1 MDRVS
6 FNNVTKE
13 FKNKAVLKGVSFNI
27 EAGDIYGLI
36 GENGAGKTTLLK
48 LIVNLLKPTSGNI
61 QVLGKEIKKDSYD
74 YLRNIGALIDEPVFY
89 KKLTLYENFKVHCE
103 YLGFYDEEKLESVL
117 KRVGLHNKKDRKIK
131 ELSFGEKQR
140 LAIAYALITEPELLI
155 LDEPTNGLDT
165 IAIVELREILLKL
178 NREFNTTIIISSH
191 AINELETLANKV
203 MFLKNGEIVED
214 GLLEEIKEKCSVYI
228 EIEVEDYSKALAI
241 LEKELNIINMKLINK
256 GTIRVYEAL
265 EERKKILSTLVK
277 SDVEVLSFNM
287 VQISLEEYFIK
298 KVRGIWYVKF
308 NEDRI

>member
-103 YLGFYDEEKLESVL
+103 YLGFYDEEKLENVL
-117 KRVGLHNKKDRKIK
+117 IRVGLHNKKDRK
-131 ELSFGEKQR
+131 
-140 LAIAYALITEPELLI
+140 
-155 LDEPTNGLDT
+155 
-165 IAIVELREILLKL
+165 
-178 NREFNTTIIISSH
+178 
-191 AINELETLANKV
+191 TL
-203 MFLKNGEIVED
+203 
-214 GLLEEIKEKCSVYI
+214 
-228 EIEVEDYSKALAI
+228 
-241 LEKELNIINMKLINK
+241 
-256 GTIRVYEAL
+256 
-265 EERKKILSTLVK
+265 
-277 SDVEVLSFNM
+277 
-287 VQISLEEYFIK
+287 
-298 KVRGIWYVKF
+298 
-308 NEDRI
+308 

>member
-13 FKNKAVLKGVSFNI
+13 FKNKTVLKGVSFNI
-27 EAGDIYGLI
+27 EAGDIYGFI

-191 AINELETLANKV
+191 AINELETLVNKV

-214 GLLEEIKEKCSVYI
+214 GLLEEVKEKCSVYI
-228 EIEVEDYSKALAI
+228 EIEIEDYSKALAI

-298 KVRGIWYVKF
+298 KVRGI
-308 NEDRI
+308 

>member
-155 LDEPTNGLDT
+155 LDEPTNGLDP

-191 AINELETLANKV
+191 AINELETLVNKV

-228 EIEVEDYSKALAI
+228 EIEVEDSSKALAI
-241 LEKELNIINMKLINK
+241 LEKELNIRNMKLINK

-287 VQISLEEYFIK
+287 VQISLEEYFIR
-298 KVRGIWYVKF
+298 KVRGI
-308 NEDRI
+308 

>member
-117 KRVGLHNKKDRKIK
+117 KRVGLHNKKGRKIK

-155 LDEPTNGLDT
+155 LDEPTNGLDP

-191 AINELETLANKV
+191 AINELETLVNKV

-228 EIEVEDYSKALAI
+228 EIEVEESSKALAI
-241 LEKELNIINMKLINK
+241 LEKELNIRNMKLINK

-287 VQISLEEYFIK
+287 VQISLEEYFIR
-298 KVRGIWYVKF
+298 KVRGI
-308 NEDRI
+308 

>member
-13 FKNKAVLKGVSFNI
+13 FKNKTVLKGVSFNI

-191 AINELETLANKV
+191 AINELETLVNKV

-214 GLLEEIKEKCSVYI
+214 GLLEEVKEKCSVYI

-298 KVRGIWYVKF
+298 KVWGI
-308 NEDRI
+308 

>member
-74 YLRNIGALIDEPVFY
+74 YLRNIGALIDEPIFY
-89 KKLTLYENFKVHCE
+89 RKLTLYENFKVHCE

-117 KRVGLHNKKDRKIK
+117 KMVGLYNKKSKKIK

-155 LDEPTNGLDT
+155 LDEPTNGLDP

-191 AINELETLANKV
+191 AINELETLVNKV

-228 EIEVEDYSKALAI
+228 EIEVEESSKALAI
-241 LEKELNIINMKLINK
+241 LEKELNIRNMKLINK
-256 GTIRVYEAL
+256 NTIRVYEDL

-277 SDVEVLSFNM
+277 NDVEVLSFNM
-287 VQISLEEYFIK
+287 VQISLEEYFIR
-298 KVRGIWYVKF
+298 KVSGDLRCLI
-308 NEDRI
+308 

>member
-36 GENGAGKTTLLK
+36 GENGAGKTTILK

-89 KKLTLYENFKVHCE
+89 KKLTLYENFKIHCE

-117 KRVGLHNKKDRKIK
+117 KRVGLHNKKGKKIK

-155 LDEPTNGLDT
+155 LDEPTNGLDP

-191 AINELETLANKV
+191 AINELETLVNKV
-203 MFLKNGEIVED
+203 MFLKNGEIVEN

-228 EIEVEDYSKALAI
+228 EIEVEDSSKALAI
-241 LEKELNIINMKLINK
+241 LEKELNIRNMKLINK

-265 EERKKILSTLVK
+265 EERKNILSTLVK
-277 SDVEVLSFNM
+277 NDVEVLSFNM
-287 VQISLEEYFIK
+287 VQISLEEYFIR
-298 KVRGIWYVKF
+298 KVRGI
-308 NEDRI
+308 

>member
-13 FKNKAVLKGVSFNI
+13 FKNKTVLKGVSFNI

-117 KRVGLHNKKDRKIK
+117 KRVGLHNKKDRKVK

-228 EIEVEDYSKALAI
+228 EIEVEDSSKALAI
-241 LEKELNIINMKLINK
+241 LEKELNIRNMKLINK

-298 KVRGIWYVKF
+298 KVRGI
-308 NEDRI
+308 

>member
-13 FKNKAVLKGVSFNI
+13 FKNKTVLKGVSFNI

-140 LAIAYALITEPELLI
+140 LAIAYALITESELLI

-191 AINELETLANKV
+191 AINELETLVNKV

-214 GLLEEIKEKCSVYI
+214 GLLEEVKEKCSVYI

-298 KVRGIWYVKF
+298 KVRGI
-308 NEDRI
+308 

>member
-1 MDRVS
+1 MDSVS

-48 LIVNLLKPTSGNI
+48 LIVNLLKATSGNI

-74 YLRNIGALIDEPVFY
+74 YLRNIGALIDDPVFY

-117 KRVGLHNKKDRKIK
+117 KRVGLHNKKSKKIK

-155 LDEPTNGLDT
+155 LDEPTNGLDP

-191 AINELETLANKV
+191 AINELETLVNKV

-228 EIEVEDYSKALAI
+228 EIEVEDSSKALAI
-241 LEKELNIINMKLINK
+241 LEKELNVRNMKLINK

-265 EERKKILSTLVK
+265 EERKNILSTLVK
-277 SDVEVLSFNM
+277 NDVEVLSFNM
-287 VQISLEEYFIK
+287 VQISLEEYFIR
-298 KVRGIWYVKF
+298 KVRGI
-308 NEDRI
+308 

>member
-13 FKNKAVLKGVSFNI
+13 FKNKTVLKGVSFNI

-191 AINELETLANKV
+191 AINELETLVNKV
-203 MFLKNGEIVED
+203 MFLKNGEIVEN
-214 GLLEEIKEKCSVYI
+214 GLLEEINENCSVYI
-228 EIEVEDYSKALAI
+228 
-241 LEKELNIINMKLINK
+241 
-256 GTIRVYEAL
+256 
-265 EERKKILSTLVK
+265 
-277 SDVEVLSFNM
+277 
-287 VQISLEEYFIK
+287 
-298 KVRGIWYVKF
+298 
-308 NEDRI
+308 

>member
-48 LIVNLLKPTSGNI
+48 LMVNLLKPTSGNI

-103 YLGFYDEEKLESVL
+103 YLGFYDEEKLESIL
-117 KRVGLHNKKDRKIK
+117 RRVGLHNKKDRKIK

-155 LDEPTNGLDT
+155 LDEPTNGLDP

-178 NREFNTTIIISSH
+178 NREFYTTIIISSH
-191 AINELETLANKV
+191 AINELETLVNKV
-203 MFLKNGEIVED
+203 MILKNGEIVED

-228 EIEVEDYSKALAI
+228 EIEVEDSSKALAI
-241 LEKELNIINMKLINK
+241 LEKELNIRNMKLINK

-287 VQISLEEYFIK
+287 VQISLEEYFIR
-298 KVRGIWYVKF
+298 KVRGI
-308 NEDRI
+308 

>member
-48 LIVNLLKPTSGNI
+48 LMVNLLKPTSGNI

-155 LDEPTNGLDT
+155 LDEPTNGLDP

-191 AINELETLANKV
+191 AINELETLVNKV
-203 MFLKNGEIVED
+203 MILKNGEIVED

-228 EIEVEDYSKALAI
+228 EIEVEDSSKALAI
-241 LEKELNIINMKLINK
+241 LEKELNIRNMKLINK

-287 VQISLEEYFIK
+287 VQISLEEYFIR
-298 KVRGIWYVKF
+298 KVRGI
-308 NEDRI
+308 

>member
-36 GENGAGKTTLLK
+36 GENGACKTTILK

-74 YLRNIGALIDEPVFY
+74 YLRNIGALIDDPVFY
-89 KKLTLYENFKVHCE
+89 KKLTLYENFKIHCE

-117 KRVGLHNKKDRKIK
+117 KRVGLHNKKSKKIK

-155 LDEPTNGLDT
+155 LDEPTNGLDP

-191 AINELETLANKV
+191 AINELETLVNKV

-228 EIEVEDYSKALAI
+228 EIEVEDSSKALAI
-241 LEKELNIINMKLINK
+241 LEKELNIRNMKLINK

-265 EERKKILSTLVK
+265 EERKNILSTLVK
-277 SDVEVLSFNM
+277 NDVEVLSFNM
-287 VQISLEEYFIK
+287 VQISLEEYFIR
-298 KVRGIWYVKF
+298 KVRGI
-308 NEDRI
+308 

>member
-27 EAGDIYGLI
+27 ESGDIYGLI

-117 KRVGLHNKKDRKIK
+117 KRVGLHNKKSKKIK

-155 LDEPTNGLDT
+155 LDEPTNGLDP

-191 AINELETLANKV
+191 AINELETLVNKV
-203 MFLKNGEIVED
+203 MFLKNGEIVEN

-228 EIEVEDYSKALAI
+228 EIEVEDSSKALAI
-241 LEKELNIINMKLINK
+241 LEKELNIRNMKLINK

-265 EERKKILSTLVK
+265 EERKNILSTLVK
-277 SDVEVLSFNM
+277 NDVEVLSFNM
-287 VQISLEEYFIK
+287 VQISLEEYFIR
-298 KVRGIWYVKF
+298 KVRGIWDV
-308 NEDRI
+308 

>member
-103 YLGFYDEEKLESVL
+103 YLGFYDEEKLENVL
-117 KRVGLHNKKDRKIK
+117 RRVGLHNKKDRKIK

-155 LDEPTNGLDT
+155 LDEPTNGLDP

-191 AINELETLANKV
+191 AINELETLVNKV

-228 EIEVEDYSKALAI
+228 EVEDSSKALAI
-241 LEKELNIINMKLINK
+241 LEKELNIRNMKLINK

-287 VQISLEEYFIK
+287 VQISLEEYFIR
-298 KVRGIWYVKF
+298 KVRGI
-308 NEDRI
+308 

>member
-117 KRVGLHNKKDRKIK
+117 KRVGLHNKKGRKIK

-155 LDEPTNGLDT
+155 LDEPTNGLDP

-191 AINELETLANKV
+191 AINELETLVNKV

-228 EIEVEDYSKALAI
+228 EIEVEESSKALAI
-241 LEKELNIINMKLINK
+241 LEKELNIRNMKLINK

-265 EERKKILSTLVK
+265 EERKNILSTLVK
-277 SDVEVLSFNM
+277 NDVEVLSFNM
-287 VQISLEEYFIK
+287 VQISLEEYFIR
-298 KVRGIWYVKF
+298 KVRGIWDV
-308 NEDRI
+308 

>member
-13 FKNKAVLKGVSFNI
+13 FKNKTVLKGVSFNI

-117 KRVGLHNKKDRKIK
+117 KRVGLHNKKDRKVK

-191 AINELETLANKV
+191 AINELETLVNKV

-214 GLLEEIKEKCSVYI
+214 GLLEEVKEKCSVYI

-298 KVRGIWYVKF
+298 KVRGI
-308 NEDRI
+308 

>member
-13 FKNKAVLKGVSFNI
+13 FKNKTVLKGVSFNI

-89 KKLTLYENFKVHCE
+89 KKLTIYENFKVHCE

-191 AINELETLANKV
+191 AINELETLVNKV

-214 GLLEEIKEKCSVYI
+214 GLLEEVKEKCSVYI

-298 KVRGIWYVKF
+298 KVRGI
-308 NEDRI
+308 

>member
-74 YLRNIGALIDEPVFY
+74 YLRNIGALIDDPVFY

-117 KRVGLHNKKDRKIK
+117 KRVGLHNKKSKKIK

-155 LDEPTNGLDT
+155 LDEPTNGLDP

-191 AINELETLANKV
+191 AINELETLVNKV
-203 MFLKNGEIVED
+203 MFLKNGEIVEN

-228 EIEVEDYSKALAI
+228 EIEVEDSSKALAI
-241 LEKELNIINMKLINK
+241 LEKELNIRNMKLINK

-265 EERKKILSTLVK
+265 EERKNILSTLVK
-277 SDVEVLSFNM
+277 NDVEVLSFNM
-287 VQISLEEYFIK
+287 VQISLEEYFIRK
-298 KVRGIWYVKF
+298 ARGIWDV
-308 NEDRI
+308 

>member
-13 FKNKAVLKGVSFNI
+13 FKNKTVLKGVSFNI

-191 AINELETLANKV
+191 TINELETLVNKV

-241 LEKELNIINMKLINK
+241 LEKELNIRNMKLINK

-298 KVRGIWYVKF
+298 KVRGI
-308 NEDRI
+308 

>member
-48 LIVNLLKPTSGNI
+48 LMVNLLKPTSGNI

-103 YLGFYDEEKLESVL
+103 YLGFYDEEKLESIL
-117 KRVGLHNKKDRKIK
+117 RRVGLHNKKDRKIK

-155 LDEPTNGLDT
+155 LDEPTNGLDP

-191 AINELETLANKV
+191 DINELETLANKV

-228 EIEVEDYSKALAI
+228 EIEVEDSSKALAI
-241 LEKELNIINMKLINK
+241 LEKELNIRNMKLINK

>member
-1 MDRVS
+1 MNRVS

-13 FKNKAVLKGVSFNI
+13 FKNKAVLKGISFNI

-48 LIVNLLKPTSGNI
+48 LIVNLLKATSGNI

-103 YLGFYDEEKLESVL
+103 YLGFYDEEKLEGVL
-117 KRVGLHNKKDRKIK
+117 KRIGLHNKKSKKIK

-155 LDEPTNGLDT
+155 LDEPTNGLDP

-191 AINELETLANKV
+191 AINELETLVNKV
-203 MFLKNGEIVED
+203 MFLKNGEIVEN

-228 EIEVEDYSKALAI
+228 EIEVEDSSKALAI
-241 LEKELNIINMKLINK
+241 LEKELNIRNMKLINK

-265 EERKKILSTLVK
+265 EERKNILSTLVK
-277 SDVEVLSFNM
+277 NDVEVLSFNM
-287 VQISLEEYFIK
+287 VQISLEEYFIR
-298 KVRGIWYVKF
+298 KVRGIWDV
-308 NEDRI
+308 

>member
-1 MDRVS
+1 VDRVS

-103 YLGFYDEEKLESVL
+103 YLGFYDEEKLENVL
-117 KRVGLHNKKDRKIK
+117 RRVGLHNKKDRKIK

-155 LDEPTNGLDT
+155 LDEPTNGLDP

-191 AINELETLANKV
+191 AINELETLVNKV

-228 EIEVEDYSKALAI
+228 EIEVEDSSKALAI
-241 LEKELNIINMKLINK
+241 LEKELNIRNMKLINK

-287 VQISLEEYFIK
+287 VQISLEEYFIR
-298 KVRGIWYVKF
+298 KVRGI
-308 NEDRI
+308 

>member
-13 FKNKAVLKGVSFNI
+13 FKNKTVLKGVSFNI

-103 YLGFYDEEKLESVL
+103 YLGVYDEEKLESVL

-191 AINELETLANKV
+191 AINELETLVNKV

-214 GLLEEIKEKCSVYI
+214 GLLEEVKEKCSVYI

-241 LEKELNIINMKLINK
+241 LEKELNIRNMKLINK

-298 KVRGIWYVKF
+298 KVRGI
-308 NEDRI
+308 

>member
-103 YLGFYDEEKLESVL
+103 YLGFYDEEKLENVL
-117 KRVGLHNKKDRKIK
+117 IRVGLHNKKDRKIK
-131 ELSFGEKQR
+131 ELSFGEKQK

-155 LDEPTNGLDT
+155 LDEPTNGLDP

-191 AINELETLANKV
+191 AINELETLVNKV

-228 EIEVEDYSKALAI
+228 EIEVEDSSKALAI
-241 LEKELNIINMKLINK
+241 LEKELNIRNMKLINK

-287 VQISLEEYFIK
+287 VQISLEEYFIR
-298 KVRGIWYVKF
+298 KVRGI
-308 NEDRI
+308 

>member
-1 MDRVS
+1 MNRVS

-89 KKLTLYENFKVHCE
+89 KKLTLYENFKVHSE

-117 KRVGLHNKKDRKIK
+117 RRVGLHNKKDRKIK

-155 LDEPTNGLDT
+155 LDEPTNGLDP

-191 AINELETLANKV
+191 AINELETLVNKV

-228 EIEVEDYSKALAI
+228 EIEVEDSSKALAI
-241 LEKELNIINMKLINK
+241 LEKELNIRNMKLINK

-287 VQISLEEYFIK
+287 VQISLEEYFIR
-298 KVRGIWYVKF
+298 KVRGI
-308 NEDRI
+308 

>member
-6 FNNVTKE
+6 FNNVRKE
-13 FKNKAVLKGVSFNI
+13 FKNKTVLKGVSFNI

-191 AINELETLANKV
+191 AINELETLVNKV

-214 GLLEEIKEKCSVYI
+214 GLLEEVKEKCSVYI

-298 KVRGIWYVKF
+298 KVRGI
-308 NEDRI
+308 

>member
-13 FKNKAVLKGVSFNI
+13 FKNKTVLKGVSFNI

-191 AINELETLANKV
+191 AINELETLVNKV

-241 LEKELNIINMKLINK
+241 LEKELNIRNMKLINK

-287 VQISLEEYFIK
+287 VQISIEEYFIK
-298 KVRGIWYVKF
+298 KVRGI
-308 NEDRI
+308 

>member
-103 YLGFYDEEKLESVL
+103 YLGFYDEEKLENVL
-117 KRVGLHNKKDRKIK
+117 RRVGLHNKKDRKIK

-155 LDEPTNGLDT
+155 LDEPTNGLDP

-191 AINELETLANKV
+191 AINELETLVNKV

-228 EIEVEDYSKALAI
+228 EIEVEDSSKALAI
-241 LEKELNIINMKLINK
+241 LEKELNIRNMKLINK

-298 KVRGIWYVKF
+298 KVRGI
-308 NEDRI
+308 

>member
-13 FKNKAVLKGVSFNI
+13 FKNKTVLKGVSFNI

-117 KRVGLHNKKDRKIK
+117 RRVGLHNKKDRKIK

-191 AINELETLANKV
+191 AINELETLVNKV

-241 LEKELNIINMKLINK
+241 LEKELNIRNMKLINK

-298 KVRGIWYVKF
+298 KVRGI
-308 NEDRI
+308 

>member
-103 YLGFYDEEKLESVL
+103 YLGFYDEEKLENVL
-117 KRVGLHNKKDRKIK
+117 IRVGLHNKKDRKIK
-131 ELSFGEKQR
+131 ELSFGEKQK

-155 LDEPTNGLDT
+155 LDEPTNGLDP

-191 AINELETLANKV
+191 DINELETLANKV

-228 EIEVEDYSKALAI
+228 EIEVEDSSKALAI
-241 LEKELNIINMKLINK
+241 LEKELNIRNMKLINK

>member
-13 FKNKAVLKGVSFNI
+13 FKNKTVLKGVSFNI

-103 YLGFYDEEKLESVL
+103 YLGFYDEEKLENVL
-117 KRVGLHNKKDRKIK
+117 IRVGLHNKKDRKIK
-131 ELSFGEKQR
+131 ELSFGEKQK

-155 LDEPTNGLDT
+155 LDEPTNGLDP

-191 AINELETLANKV
+191 AINELETLVNKV

-228 EIEVEDYSKALAI
+228 EIEVEDSSKALAI
-241 LEKELNIINMKLINK
+241 LEKELNIRNMKLINK

-287 VQISLEEYFIK
+287 VQISLEEYFIR
-298 KVRGIWYVKF
+298 KVRGI
-308 NEDRI
+308 

>member
-36 GENGAGKTTLLK
+36 GENGAGKTTILK

-117 KRVGLHNKKDRKIK
+117 KRVGLHNKKGKKIK

-155 LDEPTNGLDT
+155 LDEPTNGLDP

-191 AINELETLANKV
+191 AINELETLVNKV
-203 MFLKNGEIVED
+203 MFLKNGEIVEN

-228 EIEVEDYSKALAI
+228 EIEVEDSSKALAI
-241 LEKELNIINMKLINK
+241 LEKELNIRNMKLINK

-265 EERKKILSTLVK
+265 EERKNILSTLVK
-277 SDVEVLSFNM
+277 NDVEVLSFNM
-287 VQISLEEYFIK
+287 VQISLEEYFIRK
-298 KVRGIWYVKF
+298 ARGIWDV
-308 NEDRI
+308 

>member
-103 YLGFYDEEKLESVL
+103 YLGFYDEEKLENVL
-117 KRVGLHNKKDRKIK
+117 RRVGLHNKKDRKIK

-155 LDEPTNGLDT
+155 LDEPTNGLDP

-228 EIEVEDYSKALAI
+228 EIEVEDSSKALAI
-241 LEKELNIINMKLINK
+241 LEKELNIRNMKLINK

-287 VQISLEEYFIK
+287 VQISLEEYFIR
-298 KVRGIWYVKF
+298 KVRGI
-308 NEDRI
+308 

>member
-1 MDRVS
+1 VDRVS

-13 FKNKAVLKGVSFNI
+13 FKNKTVLKGVSFNI

-191 AINELETLANKV
+191 AINELETLVNKV
-203 MFLKNGEIVED
+203 MFLKNGEIVEN

-228 EIEVEDYSKALAI
+228 EIEVEDSSKALAI
-241 LEKELNIINMKLINK
+241 LEKELNIRNMKLINK

-265 EERKKILSTLVK
+265 EERKNILSTLVK
-277 SDVEVLSFNM
+277 NDVEVLSFNM
-287 VQISLEEYFIK
+287 VQISLEEYFIR
-298 KVRGIWYVKF
+298 KVRGI
-308 NEDRI
+308 

>member
-36 GENGAGKTTLLK
+36 GENGAGKTTILK

-89 KKLTLYENFKVHCE
+89 KKLTLYENFKIHCE

-117 KRVGLHNKKDRKIK
+117 KRVGLHNKKDRKVK

-155 LDEPTNGLDT
+155 LDEPTNGLDP

-191 AINELETLANKV
+191 AINELETLVNKV
-203 MFLKNGEIVED
+203 MFLKNGEIVEN

-228 EIEVEDYSKALAI
+228 EIEVEDSSKALAI
-241 LEKELNIINMKLINK
+241 LEKELNIRNMKLINK

-265 EERKKILSTLVK
+265 EERKNILSNLVK
-277 SDVEVLSFNM
+277 NDVEVLSFNM
-287 VQISLEEYFIK
+287 VQISLEEYFIR
-298 KVRGIWYVKF
+298 KVRGI
-308 NEDRI
+308 